1 MLFIQTC
8 ISSVQLCSCLCL
20 DAHDCPS
27 SLQHIIPL
35 GLNYTT
41 FHVLQF
47 PVETV
52 SKILV
57 THLGIRTV
65 QAKKNKKWGEKKK
78 SVASCRTQ
86 RMNYLQIVSWQ
97 VHNHATVTCLTS
109 HYCHAVQSTV
119 NSTRTCL
126 LREKTRTH
134 RLGSKIVS

>member
-8 ISSVQLCSCLCL
+8 ILSVQLCSCLCL

-65 QAKKNKKWGEKKK
+65 QAKKKKRGEKKK
-78 SVASCRTQ
+78 KKKKKA
-86 RMNYLQIVSWQ
+86 
-97 VHNHATVTCLTS
+97 
-109 HYCHAVQSTV
+109 
-119 NSTRTCL
+119 
-126 LREKTRTH
+126 
-134 RLGSKIVS
+134 